1 MVSATSFPG
10 AGRNHPAMVVVGNS
24 VFVGCGSNTSN
35 LNDWWEYNI
44 NNDTWTQ
51 KPDLPGNTRHHPFY
65 FSIDDFAYVGF
76 GHGSS
81 TGPGSNPS
89 TGVYIFNDFY
99 RYNPSSSS
107 WTQLHS
113 HVLQLFF
120 FNEKVHYQR
129 RWRRSFTA

>member
-1 MVSATSFPG
+1 MVSASFSPG
-10 AGRNHPAMVVVGNS
+10 IIKSSRHGCCRKY

-99 RYNPSSSS
+99 RYN
-107 WTQLHS
+107 L
-113 HVLQLFF
+113 LQVVGH
-120 FNEKVHYQR
+120 N
-129 RWRRSFTA
+129 